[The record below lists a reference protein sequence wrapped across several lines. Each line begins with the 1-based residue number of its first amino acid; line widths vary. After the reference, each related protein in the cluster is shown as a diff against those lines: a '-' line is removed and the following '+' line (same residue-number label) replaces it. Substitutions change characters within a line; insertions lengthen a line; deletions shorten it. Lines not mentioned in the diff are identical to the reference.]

1 MTTTRV
7 RIATLVTGGVL
18 IGSFA
23 AAQNRETGSGL
34 ADRFLDRESGL
45 SLAQA
50 ISRAVEGEPGL
61 RASRT
66 DVDAARGRR
75 LQAGL
80 RPNPSVS
87 IERREEPTGTDNLTT
102 TQVQWPLDLFR
113 RSARVA
119 VADREVEATERS
131 VDERIRVLVNDVRV
145 RYGAAAAAVREL
157 ALVDRAVELV
167 SRQFELVRQ
176 RADQGALPPLERDQM
191 EVELHRYEAD
201 GLLSAGR
208 AEVSMIELKR
218 AMGLAANS
226 PLQLRDTLDTLVLPA
241 VQETA
246 AAGVPQASAVL
257 LDRRSDVR
265 SADADV
271 RLAEA
276 RVERA
281 TTEGRVDVSLYGSYM
296 RMDAGFPQNGL
307 ADAGRVERVHGVFH
321 YVSAGATVT
330 VPLRNRNQGE
340 AAAARAEQAGSL
352 ARRDATRLVA
362 QAEIASAEA
371 RVAAA
376 RAAVDISSATV
387 RLAAG
392 NLGVVRQAYVLGR
405 STMTELLSE
414 QRRSLDIERAQI
426 ETMKAAYDA
435 WTALMLAQGER

>member
-7 RIATLVTGGVL
+7 RIATLVASGVL
-18 IGSFA
+18 LASFA
-23 AAQNRETGSGL
+23 AAQSRETTSAL

-50 ISRAVEGEPGL
+50 ISRAIEGEAGL

-75 LQAGL
+75 AQAGL
-80 RPNPSVS
+80 RPNPSIS

-102 TQVQWPLDLFR
+102 AQVQWPLDLFR

-119 VADREVEATERS
+119 VADRELEATERS
-131 VDERIRVLVNDVRV
+131 VDERIRVLANDVRV
-145 RYGAAAAAVREL
+145 SYGAAAAAVREL
-157 ALVDRAVELV
+157 ALADRAVELV

-176 RADQGALPPLERDQM
+176 RADQGALPPLDRDQM

-201 GLLSAGR
+201 RLLSVGR
-208 AEVSMIELKR
+208 AEASMIELKKT
-218 AMGLAANS
+218 MGLAANS
-226 PLQLRDTLDTLVLPA
+226 PLQLRDTLDTLALTA
-241 VQETA
+241 IQEP
-246 AAGVPQASAVL
+246 AAGGVSQASAGL
-257 LDRRSDVR
+257 LERRSDVR
-265 SADADV
+265 SVEAEV

-281 TTEGRVDVSLYGSYM
+281 TTEGRVDVSLFGSYM

-307 ADAGRVERVHGVFH
+307 TDIGRVERVHGVFH

-340 AAAARAEQAGSL
+340 AAAVRAEQTGAL
-352 ARRDATRLVA
+352 ARLDATRLAA

-371 RVAAA
+371 RVASS
-376 RAAVDISSATV
+376 RAALDITKATV
-387 RLAAG
+387 RLAAR
-392 NLGVVRQAYVLGR
+392 NLDVVRQAYELGR
-405 STMTELLSE
+405 STVTEVLVE
-414 QRRSLDIERAQI
+414 QRRALDIERAQI

-435 WTALMLAQGER
+435 QTALMLARGER

>member
-7 RIATLVTGGVL
+7 RIATLVASGVL
-18 IGSFA
+18 MASFA
-23 AAQNRETGSGL
+23 AAQSRETTSAL

-50 ISRAVEGEPGL
+50 ISRAIEGEPRL

-102 TQVQWPLDLFR
+102 AQVQWPLDLFR

-131 VDERIRVLVNDVRV
+131 VDERIRMLTNDVRV
-145 RYGAAAAAVREL
+145 SYGAAAAAVREL
-157 ALVDRAVELV
+157 ALTDRALELV

-191 EVELHRYEAD
+191 DVELHRYEAD
-201 GLLSAGR
+201 QLLSVGR
-208 AEVSMIELKR
+208 VEASMIALKR
-218 AMGLAANS
+218 TMGLEANS
-226 PLQLRDTLDTLVLPA
+226 PLQLRDTLDILAQPVI
-241 VQETA
+241 QEP
-246 AAGVPQASAVL
+246 AAGGVPPAGADLVEQ
-257 LDRRSDVR
+257 RSDVR
-265 SADADV
+265 SADAEV

-281 TTEGRVDVSLYGSYM
+281 TTEGRVDVSLFGSYM
-296 RMDAGFPQNGL
+296 RMDAGFPQSGVTET
-307 ADAGRVERVHGVFH
+307 GRVERVHGLFH
-321 YVSAGATVT
+321 YVSAGAMVT

-340 AAAARAEQAGSL
+340 AAAARAEQAG
-352 ARRDATRLVA
+352 ARARLDATLLAA
-362 QAEIASAEA
+362 QADIASAEA
-371 RVAAA
+371 RVAAS
-376 RAAVDISSATV
+376 RAAANITSTTV
-387 RLAAG
+387 RLAAK
-392 NLGVVRQAYVLGR
+392 NLDVVRQAYELGR
-405 STMTELLSE
+405 STMTEVLAE

-435 WTALMLAQGER
+435 QTALLLARGER

>member
-7 RIATLVTGGVL
+7 RIATLVASGVL
-18 IGSFA
+18 MASFA
-23 AAQNRETGSGL
+23 AAQGRETTSVL

-50 ISRAVEGEPGL
+50 ISRAVAGEPWL

-102 TQVQWPLDLFR
+102 AQVQWPLDLFR

-119 VADREVEATERS
+119 VADRELEAMERS
-131 VDERIRVLVNDVRV
+131 VDERIRLLANDVRV

-157 ALVDRAVELV
+157 EVSDRAVERV
-167 SRQFELVRQ
+167 SREFELVRQ

-201 GLLSAGR
+201 RLLSVGR
-208 AEVSMIELKR
+208 AEASMIELKKT
-218 AMGLAANS
+218 MGLAANS
-226 PLQLRDTLDTLVLPA
+226 PLQLRDTLETLALPA
-241 VQETA
+241 IQETA
-246 AAGVPQASAVL
+246 AAEVSQTSAGL
-257 LDRRSDVR
+257 LERRTDVR
-265 SADADV
+265 SADADL

-281 TTEGRVDVSLYGSYM
+281 ATEGRVDVSLFGSYM

-307 ADAGRVERVHGVFH
+307 ADAGLVERVHGVFH

-330 VPLRNRNQGE
+330 VPLRNRNEGE
-340 AAAARAEQAGSL
+340 TAAARAEQAGAL
-352 ARRDATRLVA
+352 ARLDATRLAA
-362 QAEIASAEA
+362 QAEVVSAEA
-371 RVAAA
+371 RVTAS
-376 RAAVDISSATV
+376 RAAVTITSATV
-387 RLAAG
+387 RLAAR
-392 NLGVVRQAYVLGR
+392 NLDVVRQAYELGR
-405 STMTELLSE
+405 STMTEVLAE
-414 QRRSLDIERAQI
+414 QRRSLDIERAHI

-435 WTALMLAQGER
+435 QTALMLARGER